1 MLTDRALPLSLIAPR
16 CLRSESGP
24 KLTVSTGYAEIV
36 GDVVPRDRQGDMVG
50 IAVGQTRCHFEDE
63 RADLLERGDAAEDQE
78 LTLQS
83 RQRRECDLAD
93 LARDLPGFRSA
104 SRLDAPPRIGSNRT
118 VPSATA
124 SMVASHSSPIAK
136 PQKSPGNSRS
146 MMVCRRAVRA
156 GSRIVARRRK

>member
-1 MLTDRALPLSLIAPR
+1 MTPVLVALPFLEDVAIHDADRSRALELDRTAVLEVRERPAYGLDR
-16 CLRSESGP
+16 
-24 KLTVSTGYAEIV
+24 YAEIV

-93 LARDLPGFRSA
+93 LAR
-104 SRLDAPPRIGSNRT
+104 
-118 VPSATA
+118 
-124 SMVASHSSPIAK
+124 
-136 PQKSPGNSRS
+136 
-146 MMVCRRAVRA
+146 
-156 GSRIVARRRK
+156 